1 MDENVL
7 RKIQIIN
14 EKKSRI
20 EVGTVLHNG
29 KQVIFKRI
37 NTAVRSSEEMQ
48 RQEQYIRL
56 HKGKTELVKLHRFNW
71 LVPERK
77 NCM

>member
-20 EVGTVLHNG
+20 EIGTVLHNG
-29 KQVIFKRI
+29 KQLIFNMI
-37 NTAVRSSEEMQ
+37 NKVVRSRKEMQ
-48 RQEQYIRL
+48 RQEQYSRL
-56 HKGKTELVKLHRFNW
+56 H
-71 LVPERK
+71 
-77 NCM
+77 